1 VWSEGSVLHKVIPL
15 QGTFEYVAVVP
26 DRAGAVFSCYTRSQR
41 QLGGDLEHI
50 PRLVGPSP
58 LLQVQDAG
66 PTPNPS
72 VSNPATERS
81 RLRLTAV
88 DRRQASVAEASVIL
102 DRGVISALEPGDLLH
117 MVRTP
122 CGRIAISAIRS
133 NQLIFAVGAITQVP
147 LGSKFEALI
156 PTDLIR
162 EAEAVFRKRETG
174 FHLAEY
180 PIEVK
185 VSGEQ
190 RVVYRGRFALGS
202 FEVWVLHGFYFGL
215 PGVDECLSVV
225 QKGACPV
232 VDANSSALFLDSA
245 HLEMVRWPDE

>member
-1 VWSEGSVLHKVIPL
+1 MVEVSVLHKVIPL

-26 DRAGAVFSCYTRSQR
+26 DRAGAVFSCYARSQR

-58 LLQVQDAG
+58 FLQIEDAG

-72 VSNPATERS
+72 VSNAATERS
-81 RLRLTAV
+81 RLRLIAA
-88 DRRQASVAEASVIL
+88 DRRQASVAEASVML
-102 DRGVISALEPGDLLH
+102 DRGVIRALEPGHLVYI
-117 MVRTP
+117 VRTP

-133 NQLIFAVGAITQVP
+133 NELIFAVGAITSVP
-147 LGSKFEALI
+147 LGFEFKALI

-162 EAEAVFRKRETG
+162 EAAAVFRKRETG
-174 FHLAEY
+174 FHLPEY

-190 RVVYRGRFALGS
+190 RVVYRAKFALGS
-202 FEVWVLHGFYFGL
+202 FEV
-215 PGVDECLSVV
+215 
-225 QKGACPV
+225 
-232 VDANSSALFLDSA
+232 
-245 HLEMVRWPDE
+245 